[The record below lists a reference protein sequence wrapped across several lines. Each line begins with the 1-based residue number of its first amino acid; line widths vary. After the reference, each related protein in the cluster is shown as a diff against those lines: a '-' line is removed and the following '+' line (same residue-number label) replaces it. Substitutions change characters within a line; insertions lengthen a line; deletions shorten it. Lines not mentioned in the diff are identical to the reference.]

1 MNDVML
7 TKIFRK
13 ADKILFRGAIRS
25 GLRRH
30 REAKKLALIES
41 GLQYRFISF
50 YEKNYR
56 CEISSLCDKYGSD
69 KGELRKDGHPY
80 PWASHT
86 YADFYHRLF
95 WHCRS
100 SVRKVF
106 ECGLGTN
113 NPNLLSSMGIS
124 GKPGASLRVWR
135 DFFPNAMVYGADI
148 DRDVLF
154 EENRIKTFFIDQL
167 DQNAIKSF
175 WYEIDV
181 EDFDFMVDD
190 GLHTFE
196 AGSSLFLN
204 SIARLGINGIYVIE
218 DVSQKDLLRYKDFFR
233 NKEYVVEYV
242 CLFRPSI
249 GLGDNNLVVVRKNN
263 SL

>member
-1 MNDVML
+1 
-7 TKIFRK
+7 
-13 ADKILFRGAIRS
+13 
-25 GLRRH
+25 
-30 REAKKLALIES
+30 
-41 GLQYRFISF
+41 
-50 YEKNYR
+50 
-56 CEISSLCDKYGSD
+56 
-69 KGELRKDGHPY
+69 
-80 PWASHT
+80 
-86 YADFYHRLF
+86 
-95 WHCRS
+95 
-100 SVRKVF
+100 
-106 ECGLGTN
+106 
-113 NPNLLSSMGIS
+113 MGIS

-196 AGSSLFLN
+196 AGSTLFLN